1 MDLCGKFMLTS
12 KGRACSNFEE
22 GLHEF
27 EHGCVCACVSPAS
40 IGNQPK
46 QGWVQSLN
54 KHGLHNVA
62 SVLCGTS

>member
-1 MDLCGKFMLTS
+1 MDLYGKFTLTS
-12 KGRACSNFEE
+12 KGRAGSSSEE

-46 QGWVQSLN
+46 QATYCPEFEQTWSQ
-54 KHGLHNVA
+54 
-62 SVLCGTS
+62 